1 MTMLDSRP
9 DDSPARTVS
18 TWVLGEP
25 RLLAGLPE
33 HDRVGFTAHRRLHGD
48 VPRLDRKEYE
58 HRCET
63 VDLRG
68 RGGAAFPVA
77 AKLRSLPRRGAPVV
91 VVNGSE
97 SEPASFKDRTLMRR
111 VPHVV
116 LDGAL
121 GIASAVRARKV
132 VVAVH
137 DPVSAESLRWA
148 VAERSDSGRV
158 EIRETA
164 GSFVAG
170 EARAVVRSLEGG
182 PAVPPGRRTPPTV
195 SGIHGGPT
203 FVSNAETYA
212 QLAVLADRGVHAYS
226 ASGLAAEPGTLLLT
240 LGGAVSNP
248 GVAEIPQG
256 TPLSVLL
263 RLAGAGSRAGL
274 LLGGYHGTWWDGGDV
289 AIARGALA
297 AHGATLGA
305 GVVLVLDERTCPLG
319 ELYRVTSWLAAQS
332 ARQCGP
338 CMFGLPALADDLGRL
353 AVGDMSGWAA
363 LERHLAVVPGRG
375 ACAHPDGAVRFVV
388 SGLRAFWSDVETHR
402 DHRHCVRP
410 VLGELPLDD
419 GWVVGRGLESRRP
432 Q

>member
-1 MTMLDSRP
+1 MTALDSRA
-9 DDSPARTVS
+9 SASAGS
-18 TWVLGEP
+18 TWIVGEP

-33 HDRVGFTAHRRLHGD
+33 HERVDFTKHRRLHRD
-48 VPRLDRKEYE
+48 VPRLDRREYQ
-58 HRCET
+58 HRCEA
-63 VDLRG
+63 VGLRG

-77 AKLRSLPRRGAPVV
+77 AKLRSLPRRGARVV

-111 VPHVV
+111 VPHTV

-121 GIASAVRARKV
+121 GIAAAVRARKV

-137 DPVSAESLRWA
+137 DAASAESLRWA
-148 VAERSDSGRV
+148 VAERPDTARV
-158 EIRETA
+158 EIWETA

-182 PAVPPGRRTPPTV
+182 PAVPHGRRTPPTV
-195 SGIHGGPT
+195 RGIHGQPT
-203 FVSNAETYA
+203 LVSNVETFA
-212 QLAVLADRGVHAYS
+212 QLAVLADRGVRAY
-226 ASGLAAEPGTLLLT
+226 AATGLADEPGTLLVT

-263 RLAGAGSRAGL
+263 RLAGAGTSAGV
-274 LLGGYHGTWWDGGDV
+274 LLGGYHGTWWEDGDV
-289 AIARGALA
+289 AVAQGALGA
-297 AHGATLGA
+297 RGATLGA

-319 ELYRVTSWLAAQS
+319 ELYRVAAWMAAQS
-332 ARQCGP
+332 AGQCGP
-338 CMFGLPALADDLGRL
+338 CMFGLPALAEDLRRL

-363 LERHLAVVPGRG
+363 LERHVAVVPRRG

-402 DHRHCVRP
+402 DQAHCGRP
-410 VLGELPLDD
+410 LLGELPLEDA
-419 GWVVGRGLESRRP
+419 WRRR
-432 Q
+432 

>member
-1 MTMLDSRP
+1 MSVLA
-9 DDSPARTVS
+9 SPARATAA
-18 TWVLGEP
+18 WVLGEP

-33 HDRVGFTAHRRLHGD
+33 HERVDFGTHRRLHGD
-48 VPRLDRKEYE
+48 VPRLERKEYE
-58 HRCET
+58 RRCET

-97 SEPASFKDRTLMRR
+97 SEPASYKDRTLMLR
-111 VPHVV
+111 VPHLV

-132 VVAVH
+132 LVAVH
-137 DPVSAESLRWA
+137 DKASAESLRLA
-148 VAERSDSGRV
+148 VAERPDTVRV
-158 EIRETA
+158 EILETA

-170 EARAVVRSLEGG
+170 EARAVVRSLEGRS
-182 PAVPPGRRTPPTV
+182 AVPPGRRTPPTV
-195 SGIHGGPT
+195 RGIHGRPT

-212 QLAVLADRGVHAYS
+212 QLAVLADRGVRSYA
-226 ASGLAAEPGTLLLT
+226 ATGLAQEPGTLLVT

-263 RLAGAGSRAGL
+263 RLAGAGSPAGL

-289 AIARGALA
+289 AVARGVLA
-297 AHGATLGA
+297 ARGATLGA
-305 GVVLVLDERTCPLG
+305 GVVLVLDELTCPLG
-319 ELYRVTSWLAAQS
+319 ELYRVASWLAAQS
-332 ARQCGP
+332 AGQCGP
-338 CMFGLPALADDLGRL
+338 CMFGLPALADDVRRL
-353 AVGDMSGWAA
+353 AVGDMSGWAT

-375 ACAHPDGAVRFVV
+375 ACAHPDGAVRFVL

-402 DHRHCVRP
+402 DRRQCGRP
-410 VLGELPLDD
+410 VLGQLPLDD
-419 GWVVGRGLESRRP
+419 AWRSR
-432 Q
+432 